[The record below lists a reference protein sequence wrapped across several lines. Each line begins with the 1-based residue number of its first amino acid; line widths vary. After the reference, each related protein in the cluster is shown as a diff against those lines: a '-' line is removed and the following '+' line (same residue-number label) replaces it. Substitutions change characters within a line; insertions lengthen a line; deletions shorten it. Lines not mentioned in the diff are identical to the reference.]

1 MDNDVPPPASAKLSK
16 GTRRALIAAM
26 TGTLIEWYDYALY
39 GAAAAVVIGPLFFEG
54 TETAATLAAFATFA
68 VGFLARPLGGILI
81 GHIGD
86 RVGRKPALL
95 LTIVLM
101 GVATVG
107 IGLLPTP
114 ATLGVLAP
122 VLLVVLRLLQG
133 MGAGAELAGAVTL
146 VAEFAPSRSRG
157 YLTSLVLATVPA
169 GIVLATG
176 AFLGVS
182 ALDDAVLLDWAW
194 RVPFLASAVLF
205 GLAVFIRQRLEE
217 TPEYVEAQ
225 RRAADQQDTKLPL
238 VELLRRHRAAVAV
251 GFFSITGHNALN
263 YIMATFSL
271 AYMTSSAVGME
282 RSEALAAVTIGTVF
296 GIIGTPVGGW
306 AADRFGARRVLL
318 FGSAAGALFA
328 FPLFSAL
335 TTGDTVVATVALA
348 IGYGVVIACTSGA
361 QGAFLAD
368 LFPAE
373 QRFSGIALVREFNGV
388 LVAGTTPLV
397 ATALIAAF
405 DGATWPAASFLTLCC
420 VSSVAALLVWS
431 RRRPAVAPL
440 TTEAT
445 TTER

>member
-1 MDNDVPPPASAKLSK
+1 MDNDVPRSRPPRLSK
-16 GTRRALIAAM
+16 GTRRALVAAM

-86 RVGRKPALL
+86 RAGRKPALL

-101 GVATVG
+101 GLATVG

-114 ATLGVLAP
+114 ATLGAVAP

-146 VAEFAPSRSRG
+146 VAEFAPRRRRG

-176 AFLGVS
+176 AFLAVS

-225 RRAADQQDTKLPL
+225 RRAADRHDNRLPL
-238 VELLRRHRAAVAV
+238 VKLLREHRAAVAV
-251 GFFSITGHNALN
+251 GFFAITGHNALN

-271 AYMTSSAVGME
+271 AYMTSSAVGMG
-282 RSEALAAVTIGTVF
+282 RTEALAAVTIGTVF
-296 GIIGTPVGGW
+296 GIVGTPVGGW

-318 FGSAAGALFA
+318 LGSVAGALFA
-328 FPLFSAL
+328 FPLFASL
-335 TTGDTVVATVALA
+335 TTGSIVVATTALA
-348 IGYGVVIACTSGA
+348 LGYGVVIACTSGA

-368 LFPAE
+368 LFAAE
-373 QRFSGIALVREFNGV
+373 QRFSGIALVREGNGV

-405 DGATWPAASFLTLCC
+405 DGATWPAALFLTVCC
-420 VSSVAALLVWS
+420 LSSVAALVAWS
-431 RRRPAVAPL
+431 RHHPSDASPATE
-440 TTEAT
+440 TT
-445 TTER
+445 RIPR